1 VGGIRHSIAVF
12 LALASLVAT
21 APALAEENPALLE
34 TLQIMRERGLI
45 DEAKHAELV
54 AKNQAWE
61 ASHPSLLSRL
71 EWSGDFR
78 GRLENFWY
86 DEDDFG
92 VDTQDRTRGRYRLR
106 IGARAK
112 VNEVVTGGFML
123 ASGDFDDQDGSG
135 SGCEHRSTNRSFGS
149 GTEFNMDTICIDQA
163 YVELGMPKRFLPEGM
178 TLKSIVGKQANPFLW
193 KNGKDILI
201 WDNDITPEGVG
212 LQVAGPVTDAL
223 SLFGNAGYFVADENS
238 GGRDPHVFAAQAGFG
253 FAPLEHV
260 ETGGRISFYQWGSDT
275 STFQGTA
282 NSFGALS
289 LVDGAGAP
297 ISNEYGVL
305 ELGGYARFKHVENW
319 PVLLYAQFAQNV
331 DAESIPG
338 AGKQD
343 TGWGAGIEIGD
354 KKHLVSVGAGYYEQE
369 ANFAPAQFT
378 DSDLFDGYTNR
389 EGWLVYLAREL
400 WANTELNVTFFKDDP
415 IEDGAIFAVPGA
427 TSSDRMR
434 LQTDFLVKF

>member
-1 VGGIRHSIAVF
+1 VVGIRHAIVVLLVLAASSAAV
-12 LALASLVAT
+12 S
-21 APALAEENPALLE
+21 AEENPALLE
-34 TLQIMRERGLI
+34 TLQILRDRGLI
-45 DEAKHAELV
+45 DDAKHAELV

-61 ASHPSLLSRL
+61 GSHPSLLSRL

-123 ASGDFDDQDGSG
+123 ASGDFADEGSG

-149 GTEFNMDTICIDQA
+149 GTDFNMDAICIDQA
-163 YVELGMPKRFLPEGM
+163 FVELGVPKRFLPEGM

-223 SLFGNAGYFVADENS
+223 SLFGNAGYFISDENS
-238 GGRDPHVFAAQAGFG
+238 GGRDPHVFGAQAGLG
-253 FAPLEHV
+253 FAPLENV
-260 ETGGRISFYQWGSDT
+260 ETGARVSYYQWGSDT
-275 STFQGTA
+275 SAFQETA

-289 LVDGAGAP
+289 LVDGAGDP
-297 ISNEYGVL
+297 IPNEYGVL
-305 ELGGYARFKHVENW
+305 EVGGYARFTHVESW
-319 PVLLYAQFAQNV
+319 PLLFYAQLAQNL
-331 DAESIPG
+331 DADSIPG

-343 TGWGAGIEIGD
+343 TGWGAGVEVGD
-354 KKHLVSVGAGYYEQE
+354 KKRLVLVGAGYYEQE

-378 DSDLFDGYTNR
+378 DSDLFDGFTNR
-389 EGWLVYLAREL
+389 EGWVVYFAREL
-400 WANTELNVTFFKDDP
+400 WSNTELNVSFFKDDP
-415 IEDGAIFAVPGA
+415 IEDGTIFAVPDA
-427 TSSDRMR
+427 PSSDRMR